1 RAEIVVVGGEL
12 VVRKG
17 IIIPAVDN
25 HGVDIISIRVVD
37 YQVVRLNSNRGSL
50 RDFDTGIHLVGDHRD
65 VVSTDY
71 RELVAEL
78 FTVIGTIIDVKVYCE
93 RSGIIV
99 IGGEMDVRVCI
110 IIRVVDY
117 YGEDFIRI
125 RVVDSQVIQ
134 LDSIYSHTLHDGHMV
149 SGIHLVGDHREV
161 VDGVDVDQVRKF
173 VRFAV
178 VDVTNG
184 YRYGNLAVQIRIRQN
199 DGVVYIY
206 NSVVGSFL
214 DV

>member
-78 FTVIGTIIDVKVYCE
+78 FTVIGTIIDVKVYRE
-93 RSGIIV
+93 RAGIIV
-99 IGGEMDVRVCI
+99 IGGRSEERRVGI
-110 IIRVVDY
+110 IRGVGSHGEDINSIRVVDCQ
-117 YGEDFIRI
+117 
-125 RVVDSQVIQ
+125 VVRLI
-134 LDSIYSHTLHDGHMV
+134 
-149 SGIHLVGDHREV
+149 
-161 VDGVDVDQVRKF
+161 
-173 VRFAV
+173 
-178 VDVTNG
+178 
-184 YRYGNLAVQIRIRQN
+184 GNR
-199 DGVVYIY
+199 
-206 NSVVGSFL
+206 GSL
-214 DV
+214 R